1 MGTTVMNNPSSSLN
15 VLVSGG
21 GIAGN
26 AVALQLLRAGF
37 RVTVVERSATP
48 RPGGQAVDLRGPSRE
63 VAESMG
69 LMPRIAAH
77 QLEELGISYVDHRG
91 RTYANL
97 RMEDFEGKGPVAEI
111 EITRGDLNQVLLD
124 ALAEVDERLTYRY
137 GDWVEDLTQDES
149 SAEVVLAS
157 GHRER
162 FDLVIGADGVHSAT
176 RRLAFGP
183 ESEFSTFLGGYASF
197 FTMPT
202 PAGMKPGWF
211 ALQPIPNVA
220 VGLRPD
226 GDPATAKAI
235 LTLLGEADPA
245 LRHDVAAQQ
254 RMIADKIGE
263 NPSWH
268 APAILAAMAEAD
280 DFYFDE
286 LVRIDMPT
294 LVAGRV
300 TLAGDAGYCGSPM
313 TGMGTAM
320 ALVGAYVLAG
330 EIAADPADVP
340 AALRRYEEKV
350 TPFLDKAKSLPGGG
364 IAAMLSDNRF
374 GTSVRRTAN
383 RVMMSRV
390 LRPVVAKVFFGG
402 TDDYEL
408 PHYPALSPAAD

>member
-1 MGTTVMNNPSSSLN
+1 MNNPSSRLN

-26 AVALQLLRAGF
+26 AVALQLLRAGIQ
-37 RVTVVERSATP
+37 VTVVERSPAP

-63 VAESMG
+63 AAERMG
-69 LMPRIAAH
+69 LMPTIARY
-77 QLEELGISYVDHRG
+77 QLEELGISYVDPNG

-97 RMEDFEGKGPVAEI
+97 TMEDFDGKGPVAEI

-124 ALAEVDERLTYRY
+124 ALAETDDRLTYRY
-137 GDWVEDLTQDES
+137 GEWVEALDQDETS
-149 SAEVVLAS
+149 VEAVFAS

-183 ESEFSTFLGGYASF
+183 ESDFSTFLGGYASF

-202 PAGMKPGWF
+202 PAGTRPGWF
-211 ALQPIPNVA
+211 ALQLIPHAA

-235 LTLLGEADPA
+235 LTLLADPDPA
-245 LRHDVAAQQ
+245 LRGDVAAQQ
-254 RMIADKIGE
+254 RLIADKVGE
-263 NPSWH
+263 NPGWH
-268 APAILAAMAEAD
+268 APAILEAMAVAD

-286 LVRIDMPT
+286 LARIDMPT

-320 ALVGAYVLAG
+320 AIVGAYVLAG
-330 EIAADPADVP
+330 EIASDPGDIP
-340 AALRRYEEKV
+340 AALRRYEDTI
-350 TPFLDKAKSLPGGG
+350 TPFLDKAKTLPGGG
-364 IAAMLSDNRF
+364 IGSMLSGNRF
-374 GTSVRRTAN
+374 GTAVRRTAN
-383 RVMMSRV
+383 RIMMARVM
-390 LRPVVAKVFFGG
+390 RPVVAKLFFGT

-408 PHYPALSPAAD
+408 PDYPALSAAPN